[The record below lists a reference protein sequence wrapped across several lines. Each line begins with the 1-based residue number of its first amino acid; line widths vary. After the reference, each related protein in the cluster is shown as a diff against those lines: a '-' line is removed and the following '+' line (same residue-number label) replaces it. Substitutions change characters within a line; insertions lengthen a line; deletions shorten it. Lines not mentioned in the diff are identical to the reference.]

1 MVFDF
6 RENTEEELE
15 EELEEKLEEERFQEF
30 ERCNEN
36 GINIF
41 VSYLLII
48 LWSIAMIIIGF
59 VLGYKKAYSNIDKY
73 YDISKTNIKIE
84 KIVKNEEKTND
95 LHKSNK
101 TYRY

>member
-15 EELEEKLEEERFQEF
+15 EERFQEF
-30 ERCNEN
+30 ERYNGN

-41 VSYLLII
+41 VSYLLMI
-48 LWSIAMIIIGF
+48 LWTIAMIIIGF
-59 VLGYKKAYSNIDKY
+59 VLGHKNAYSNIDKY
-73 YDISKTNIKIE
+73 YDISKTNTKIE

-101 TYRY
+101 AYKY